1 VEVDHKVA
9 QQFDC
14 PRQVARVSPLGRG
27 HINDT
32 FLVAFEDGPDHVLQ
46 RINHFVFPRPEW
58 VMDNIVRVTQH
69 LQAKVAHLPDCHQRS
84 LRVIHTRHGRSVHRD
99 EQGQY
104 WRMYSRLHPMQSYD
118 QLQTH
123 RQAYF
128 VGRSFGEFQ
137 GLLADLP
144 QPRLHETIADFH
156 HTPRRLARLLH
167 VAGADPQRRRALA
180 QREIDFARKREHRVE
195 LLVECQRRGEIP
207 ERITHNDTKLN
218 NLMFDEAGNEPL
230 CVLDLDTV
238 MPGLVHYDFGDMI
251 RTGCATAAEDEED
264 LELVDFDRHLF
275 SGICEGYLE
284 AGRSFLT
291 AREVEHLAFSAIL
304 MTLEVG
310 IRFLTD
316 YLEGDVY
323 FKVHHPEHNL
333 QRARSQFELVRKL
346 EAAEGELHD
355 QVMQTWERSLSGEK
369 LEVRG

>member
-1 VEVDHKVA
+1 MDVDQLIA
-9 QQFDC
+9 QEFEC
-14 PRQVARVSPLGRG
+14 PRQVRRISPLGNG

-32 FLVAFEDGPDHVLQ
+32 FLVQFTDGPDHVLQ

-69 LQAKVAHLPDCHQRS
+69 LQSKLGHLADGHQRS
-84 LRVIHTRHGRSVHRD
+84 LRVIHTRQGRSLHID
-99 EQGQY
+99 SKGQF
-104 WRMYSRLHPMQSYD
+104 WRMYHRLHPMQSYE
-118 QLQTH
+118 QLQTP

-137 GLLADLP
+137 ALLADLP

-156 HTPRRLARLLH
+156 HTPRRLARLLN
-167 VAGADPQRRRALA
+167 VAQADPQRRRVSA
-180 QREIDFARKREHRVE
+180 QREIEFARERQARVE
-195 LLVECQRRGEIP
+195 TLVDLQRRGEIP

-218 NLMFDEAGNEPL
+218 NLMFDEAGNEPM

-251 RTGCATAAEDEED
+251 RTGCATCAEDEED
-264 LELVDFDRHLF
+264 LEQVDFDHELF
-275 SGICEGYLE
+275 RGISRGYLE

-291 AREVEHLAFSAIL
+291 QSEVEQLAFSAIL

-316 YLEGDVY
+316 YLEGDLY

-333 QRARSQFELVRKL
+333 QRARSQFQLVRRL
-346 EAAEGELHD
+346 EAAESQLHD
-355 QVMQTWERSLSGEK
+355 LVMQTW
-369 LEVRG
+369 VAQPTAAI

>member
-1 VEVDHKVA
+1 MEVDHKVA
-9 QQFDC
+9 QHFDC
-14 PRQVARVSPLGRG
+14 PRQIARVSPLGRG

-32 FLVAFEDGPDHVLQ
+32 FLVTFKDGPDHVLQ

-84 LRVIHTRHGRSVHRD
+84 LRVIHTRQGRSVHRD
-99 EQGQY
+99 DQGQY

-137 GLLADLP
+137 GLLADFP

-167 VAGADPQRRRALA
+167 VAGADPQRRRVLA
-180 QREIDFARKREHRVE
+180 QREIDFASKRQHRVE

-251 RTGCATAAEDEED
+251 RTGCATAPEDEEERD
-264 LELVDFDRHLF
+264 LVDFDRQLF

-291 AREVEHLAFSAIL
+291 TREVEHLAFSAIL

-333 QRARSQFELVRKL
+333 RRARSQFELVRKL
-346 EAAEGELHD
+346 EAAENELHD

-369 LEVRG
+369 LVRS

>member
-1 VEVDHKVA
+1 MEVDHRIA
-9 QQFDC
+9 QHFKG
-14 PRQVARVSPLGRG
+14 PRQVTRISPLGRG

-32 FLVAFEDGPDHVLQ
+32 FLVLFADGPDHVLQ

-58 VMDNIVRVTQH
+58 VMDNIVRVTEH

-84 LRVIHTRHGRSVHRD
+84 LRVIPTQQERSVHID
-99 EQGQY
+99 EQGHY
-104 WRMYSRLHPMQSYD
+104 WRMYARLHPMQSYD
-118 QLQTH
+118 QLQTP

-137 GLLADLP
+137 ALLADLP

-167 VAGADPQRRRALA
+167 VAQADPQRRRTRA
-180 QREIDFARKREHRVE
+180 QREIDFAQDRHHRVE
-195 LLVECQRRGEIP
+195 MLIECQRRGEIP

-218 NLMFDEAGNEPL
+218 NLMFDEVGNEPL

-264 LELVDFDRHLF
+264 LSVVDFDRHLF
-275 SGICEGYLE
+275 SGISQGYLE
-284 AGRSFLT
+284 AGRAFLT
-291 AREVEHLAFSAIL
+291 EREVEHLAFSAIL

-316 YLEGDVY
+316 YLEGDLY

-333 QRARSQFELVRKL
+333 QRARSQFELVRRL
-346 EAAEGELHD
+346 ESAESELHD
-355 QVMQTWERSLSGEK
+355 IVMETWNRSLMGER
-369 LEVRG
+369 VRA